1 MSASTKVS
9 GPDFRAGV
17 ALETIADGATIRAFS
32 HIEGATIARGCEVG
46 PFARLRPGAVLEE
59 RSKVGNFVEVKRARL
74 GEGAK
79 ANPLSYLGDARLGQG
94 VNVGAST
101 ITCNYDGWSKY
112 QTVIGDEVFVG
123 SDTQLIAPVTIGR
136 GAIIAAGSTITED
149 APADALAITRSAQV
163 NRPGWAARRRA
174 LQEDIK
180 QPKSGHGK
188 TGAVSKATSQQRKKR
203 R

>member
-1 MSASTKVS
+1 MIGNRVTVL
-9 GPDFRAGV
+9 DHCV
-17 ALETIADGATIRAFS
+17 LEHSSVEDEAT
-32 HIEGATIARGCEVG
+32 VG
-46 PFARLRPGAVLEE
+46 PFAHLRPGVVL
-59 RSKVGNFVEVKRARL
+59 RKKSKVGNFVEMKKAEL

-79 ANPLSYLGDARLGQG
+79 ANHLSYLGDARLGKG
-94 VNVGAST
+94 VNVGAGT

-123 SDTQLIAPVTIGR
+123 SDTQLVAPITIGR

-149 APADALAITRSAQV
+149 VPADALAITRVAQV

-174 LQEDIK
+174 LQEDIT
-180 QPKSGHGK
+180 QPKSGSGK
-188 TGAVSKATSQQRKKR
+188 TRAVSKATSQKRKKR